1 MKKVIL
7 VTLSIALFCACNETK
22 KSDGEAHAAMI
33 QASIEGD
40 LGKDAAGKEIGV
52 QISKKGEKIALYG
65 GDMAAVSLWETYVK
79 AHNERDLETIAALN
93 AEKDFM
99 VYGSTGEVIKGT
111 KAHVAFLTTWFKEAN
126 PTWTTKFLITNMY
139 TDKEGKV
146 QQWITSG
153 HDVTLTVEGKEVK
166 VNQVHDALIV
176 DGKIKEFS
184 VNQRVLAP
192 EQEEVKVK
200 E

>member
-33 QASIEGD
+33 QASIEGN

-111 KAHVAFLTTWFKEAN
+111 QAHVAFLTTWFKEAN
-126 PTWTTKFLITNMY
+126 PTWTPKFLITNMY

>member
-7 VTLSIALFCACNETK
+7 ATLSIVLFHACVTPTDSN
-22 KSDGEAHAAMI
+22 
-33 QASIEGD
+33 QAT
-40 LGKDAAGKEIGV
+40 APQEIGV
-52 QISKKGEKIALYG
+52 QISDKGEKIALYG

-99 VYGSTGEVIKGT
+99 VYGPTGEVIKGT
-111 KAHVAFLTTWFKEAN
+111 QAHVAFLTTWFEQTN

-166 VNQVHDALIV
+166 VNQVHDALIIN
-176 DGKIKEFS
+176 GKIKEFS
-184 VNQRVLAP
+184 VNERVLAP
-192 EQEEVKVK
+192 EVEAKEGAKETTQE
-200 E
+200 

>member
-1 MKKVIL
+1 MKKVFIIL
-7 VTLSIALFCACNETK
+7 LGATLFISCNETK

-33 QASIEGD
+33 ESTMKSDSAPQ
-40 LGKDAAGKEIGV
+40 EIGY
-52 QISKKGEKIALYG
+52 QISDKGEKISLYG
-65 GDMAAVSLWETYVK
+65 GDMAAVSLWETYIK

-93 AEKDFM
+93 AEKDF
-99 VYGSTGEVIKGT
+99 VAYGPNAEVIKGT
-111 KAHVAFLTTWFKEAN
+111 EAHMAFLTTWFEQTN

-146 QQWITSG
+146 QQWVTSG
-153 HDVTLTVEGKEVK
+153 HDLTLTVEGEEVK
-166 VNQVHDALIV
+166 LNQVHDGLIV

-184 VNQRVLAP
+184 VNERVMV
-192 EQEEVKVK
+192 EEQQEEKAK

>member
-1 MKKVIL
+1 MKKVFIIL
-7 VTLSIALFCACNETK
+7 LAVTLFVACNETK

-33 QASIEGD
+33 ESTMKSDSAPQQ
-40 LGKDAAGKEIGV
+40 IGF
-52 QISKKGEKIALYG
+52 QISDKGEKISLYG
-65 GDMAAVSLWETYVK
+65 GDMAAVSLWETYIK

-93 AEKDFM
+93 AEKDF
-99 VYGSTGEVIKGT
+99 VAYGPNGEAIKGT
-111 KAHVAFLTTWFKEAN
+111 QAHMAFLTTWFEQTN

-139 TDKEGKV
+139 TDKKGKV

-153 HDVTLTVEGKEVK
+153 HDLTLTVEGEEVK
-166 VNQVHDALIV
+166 LNQVHDALIV

-184 VNQRVLAP
+184 VNERVLVQ
-192 EQEEVKVK
+192 EQEEKAK

>member
-1 MKKVIL
+1 MKKVFIIL
-7 VTLSIALFCACNETK
+7 LGATLFCACNETK

-33 QASIEGD
+33 QASIEGN

-99 VYGSTGEVIKGT
+99 VYGSTGEVIKVT

-126 PTWTTKFLITNMY
+126 PTWTTRFLITNMY